1 MEDHPVGAG
10 ALGAHR
16 GLEATGG
23 TLEGDPLTVE
33 TVVVVASRA
42 LVGKVGA
49 VGNPVTDL
57 SISGPVTNS
66 ILFCWLLPINKL
78 CKPVRFYRT
87 HTKGLHQLFLTVS
100 WDLRA

>member
-16 GLEATGG
+16 GLEAPGG
-23 TLEGDPLTVE
+23 TLEGDPLAVE

-57 SISGPVTNS
+57 SLSGPVTNS
-66 ILFCWLLPINKL
+66 NLFCWLFPINKL
-78 CKPVRFYRT
+78 CKQARFYQA
-87 HTKGLHQLFLTVS
+87 HTLKACAGCF
-100 WDLRA
+100 